1 MNNKVKSFT
10 LSEMLVVLVIT
21 AIVVGLA
28 FSILT
33 LVRKQIRILQTNAEE
48 TTKRELLESK
58 FIIDFNKYS
67 EISINDENLIKF
79 KNELDSTFYT
89 IKDNFIITNNDT
101 IAKKMN
107 KIDFYYKNKIITI
120 GRIDALKIVLEPK
133 KGVYRAIFVY
143 RKNDATELNEI
154 NLDGFQIRQ

>member
-101 IAKKMN
+101 IANKLN

-133 KGVYRAIFVY
+133 KGVYRTIFVY